1 MRDRKKRNIIIGSL
15 CCLLVFMGIGY
26 AILSQTLNI
35 SGIANMR
42 GNWNVKIT
50 NMELLSENKTGRA
63 EEVSHSFTDT
73 TATFTADLYMPGDSI
88 EYRVTVENQGNID
101 ALLKSITPTTT
112 NKSEGIKFSHSQI
125 DNTVLTAG
133 KKITFTMK
141 VEFSEGATSIP
152 KVENVKYNLELVYV
166 QYNGGDYTP
175 ATETTEEDCFFISDD
190 GTLLSYDKSC
200 GTDNVVIPAKVN
212 GIPVKSTMPHFLV
225 QGPVMA
231 VKGDDS
237 NNTSEDS
244 QIYIVKNEK
253 ERIKYSEKLL
263 TGGYDGSFEEYIEYV
278 KNSGDYTEEELAE
291 LKTQFESAS
300 NCIEKNICD
309 NVDADT
315 KNMIKMVY
323 AYGSSEY
330 NSLKLVSKANFLSAN
345 MKTKI
350 YKDTDNIIKV
360 ETAKSDGNFINIG
373 DPSYNIPVANYCK
386 TEEICELGKE
396 YLRGKDP
403 AKQAGV
409 TSNTYYE
416 YLFPET
422 QYVED
427 FVSGKWY
434 TIDDVGSD
442 PVLMSYGDGDMSDT
456 NINYGTIDFSNA
468 VYMEDISVKT
478 IDKLSIKKV
487 VVPPNIEIMSAYSVD
502 GAGEVAFPKNSAIKV
517 IGSAAFWNLKNQQQI
532 TIPKSVV
539 SIGAGAFYNSNI
551 STLKFENGSK
561 LVSMYGGCGADCGY
575 GTFYDNNLTSV
586 AIPNSIE
593 YMGAGT
599 FGSNKLTNVTFENNS
614 KLKYIG
620 DIAFSGNQLTS
631 ITIPKSV
638 EIIDG
643 GEIQYGTSSTGAF
656 KANKLTTVNFEEGTK
671 LKSIGMSAFNSNQ
684 LTSITIPSTVEEINS
699 FAFENN
705 KLTTVKFEEDSK
717 LKTIDYYAFKDN
729 QLTNTGLGKLPS
741 SLTRLSTN
749 AFNNNSSLTQI
760 TLTSSTDIDGWT
772 NGSTVDGKTV
782 VYER

>member
-15 CCLLVFMGIGY
+15 CSLLVFMGIGY

-50 NMELLSENKTGRA
+50 NMELLDKNKTGRA

-73 TATFTADLYMPGDSI
+73 TATFEANLYMPGDSI

-112 NKSEGIKFSHSQI
+112 NKSVGIKFSHSEI

-141 VEFSEGATSIP
+141 VEFLEDAASIP
-152 KVENVKYNLELVYV
+152 KVDNVKYNLELVYV
-166 QYNGGDYTP
+166 QYDGKSEYTP
-175 ATETTEEDCFFISDD
+175 AVETTEEDCFWISDD

-212 GIPVKSTMPHFLV
+212 GIPVKRTMSYFLL
-225 QGPVMA
+225 QESVMA
-231 VKGDDS
+231 YKDDDL
-237 NNTSEDS
+237 NNTDEDS
-244 QIYIVKNEK
+244 YIYIVKNEK
-253 ERIKYSEKLL
+253 ERIKYL
-263 TGGYDGSFEEYIEYV
+263 TKMFAEGYNSFEEYIEYA

-291 LKTQFESAS
+291 LKVEIESLS

-309 NVDADT
+309 NVDTDT
-315 KNMIKMVY
+315 KNMIKRVY
-323 AYGSSEY
+323 AYESNEY
-330 NSLKLVSKANFLSAN
+330 NSLKLISKANCLSAN
-345 MKTKI
+345 MDEKI
-350 YKDTDNIIKV
+350 YKDTDNTIKV
-360 ETAKSDGNFINIG
+360 ETANSDGNFMHI
-373 DPSYNIPVANYCK
+373 DWPDYNIPVANYCK
-386 TEEICELGKE
+386 TEEVCELGKE

-403 AKQAGV
+403 AKKVGV
-409 TSNTYYE
+409 TSTTYYE
-416 YLFPET
+416 YLFPRTE
-422 QYVED
+422 YVEY

-434 TIDDVGSD
+434 TIDEAGNDPLFIPTIDVEHID
-442 PVLMSYGDGDMSDT
+442 
-456 NINYGTIDFSNA
+456 NIDISYGTIDFSNA
-468 VYMEDISVKT
+468 MYMEDVSVTTKST
-478 IDKLSIKKV
+478 AKV
-487 VVPPNIEIMSAYSVD
+487 IIPPNIEIMSPSSVS
-502 GAGEVAFPKNSAIKV
+502 GADEVAFPKNSAIKV
-517 IGSAAFWNLKNQQQI
+517 IGSAAFERLKNQQQI

-575 GTFYDNNLTSV
+575 GTFYRNNLTSV
-586 AIPNSIE
+586 TIPNSIE

-620 DIAFSGNQLTS
+620 DITFSGNQLTS

-656 KANKLTTVNFEEGTK
+656 RANKLTTVNFEEGTK

-684 LTSITIPSTVEEINS
+684 LVTITIPSTVEEIS
-699 FAFENN
+699 DFAFENN
-705 KLTTVKFEEDSK
+705 KLTTVKFEEGSK
-717 LKTIDYYAFKDN
+717 LKTIGRTAFKNN

-741 SLTRLSTN
+741 SLTELATS
-749 AFNNNSSLTQI
+749 AFSDNSNLTQI
-760 TLTSSTDIDGWT
+760 TLTSPTDLEGWT
-772 NGSTVDGKTV
+772 NGSTVDGKKV

>member
-35 SGIANMR
+35 SGIANMK

-112 NKSEGIKFSHSQI
+112 NKSEGIKFSHSEI

-133 KKITFTMK
+133 KTITFTMK
-141 VEFSEGATSIP
+141 VEFLESATSIP
-152 KVENVKYNLELVYV
+152 NVENVKYNLELVYV
-166 QYNGGDYTP
+166 QYNGGEYTP
-175 ATETTEEDCFFISDD
+175 AVETTEESCFMISDD

-212 GIPVKSTMPHFLV
+212 GIPVKSTMPYFLA

-231 VKGDDS
+231 AKGDDW

-244 QIYIVKNEK
+244 YIFIVKNEK

-263 TGGYDGSFEEYIEYV
+263 TGGYGSFDEYIESA
-278 KNSGDYTEEELAE
+278 KNSGELTEEELAE
-291 LKTQFESAS
+291 LKTQFESLS

-309 NVDADT
+309 NVDTDT
-315 KNMIKMVY
+315 KNMIKRIY

-345 MKTKI
+345 MNTKI
-350 YKDTDNIIKV
+350 YKDTDNTIKV
-360 ETAKSDGNFINIG
+360 EHANSDGNFINVG
-373 DPSYNIPVANYCK
+373 DPGYNIPVANYCK
-386 TEEICELGKE
+386 TEEVCELGKE

-403 AKQAGV
+403 AKKVGV
-409 TSNTYYE
+409 TSTTYYE

-422 QYVED
+422 QYGED

-434 TIDDVGSD
+434 TIDDVGSG
-442 PVLMSYGDGDMSDT
+442 PVLMSYGDGNMSDT

-468 VYMEDISVKT
+468 VYMEEVSTMIVGN
-478 IDKLSIKKV
+478 LSIAKV

-502 GAGEVAFPKNSAIKV
+502 GAGEVVFPKNSAIKV

-586 AIPNSIE
+586 
-593 YMGAGT
+593 
-599 FGSNKLTNVTFENNS
+599 
-614 KLKYIG
+614 
-620 DIAFSGNQLTS
+620 
-631 ITIPKSV
+631 TIPKSV
-638 EIIDG
+638 EYI
-643 GEIQYGTSSTGAF
+643 GEDAF
-656 KANKLTTVNFEEGTK
+656 SGNKLASVNFE
-671 LKSIGMSAFNSNQ
+671 S
-684 LTSITIPSTVEEINS
+684 
-699 FAFENN
+699 
-705 KLTTVKFEEDSK
+705 DSK
-717 LKTIDYYAFKDN
+717 LKYIDRYAFGYN
-729 QLTNTGLGKLPS
+729 QLTNTGLSKLPS
-741 SLTRLSTN
+741 SLTGIATS
-749 AFNNNSSLTQI
+749 AFSNNPNLTQI
-760 TLTSSTDIDGWT
+760 TLTSPVDIDGWV

>member
-1 MRDRKKRNIIIGSL
+1 MRDRKKRNIIIGAL

-63 EEVSHSFTDT
+63 VEVSHSFTDT

-112 NKSEGIKFSHSQI
+112 NKSEGIKFSHSEI
-125 DNTVLTAG
+125 DNTILTAG
-133 KKITFTMK
+133 KTITFTMK
-141 VEFSEGATSIP
+141 VEFLEDATSVP
-152 KVENVKYNLELVYV
+152 NVENVKYNLELVYV
-166 QYNGGDYTP
+166 QYNGGEYTP
-175 ATETTEEDCFFISDD
+175 AVETTEDDCFMISDD

-212 GIPVKSTMPHFLV
+212 GIPVKRTMPYFLV

-231 VKGDDS
+231 VKGDDW

-244 QIYIVKNEK
+244 YIFIVKNEK

-263 TGGYDGSFEEYIEYV
+263 TGGYGSFEEYIEAV
-278 KNSGDYTEEELAE
+278 KESGELTEEELAE

-315 KNMIKMVY
+315 KNRIKMVY

-350 YKDTDNIIKV
+350 YKDTDSTIKV
-360 ETAKSDGNFINIG
+360 ETTNNSGNFMNISQ
-373 DPSYNIPVANYCK
+373 PFYNLPVANYCK
-386 TEEICELGKE
+386 TKEDCEFGKE
-396 YLRGKDP
+396 YLRGEDP
-403 AKQAGV
+403 AKKVGV
-409 TSNTYYE
+409 TSTTYYE
-416 YLFPET
+416 YLFPRT
-422 QYVED
+422 VYVEE
-427 FVSGKWY
+427 FISGKWY
-434 TIDDVGSD
+434 TIDDVGSG
-442 PVLMSYGDGDMSDT
+442 PVLMSYGDGDMNDT

-502 GAGEVAFPKNSAIKV
+502 GAGEVAFPKNLAIKV

-586 AIPNSIE
+586 TIPNSIE

-643 GEIQYGTSSTGAF
+643 GEIQYGNGSTGAF
-656 KANKLTTVNFEEGTK
+656 KANKLTTVNFEEDTK

-684 LTSITIPSTVEEINS
+684 LTAITIPSTVEEINS

-705 KLTTVKFEEDSK
+705 KLTTVKFEEGSK
-717 LKTIDYYAFKDN
+717 LKRIDNYAFKTN
-729 QLTNTGLGKLPS
+729 QLTNSGLGKLPS

-749 AFNNNSSLTQI
+749 AFNDNSSLTQI
-760 TLTSSTDIDGWT
+760 TLTSPTDLEGWT

>member
-50 NMELLSENKTGRA
+50 NMELLNENKTGRA

-112 NKSEGIKFSHSQI
+112 NRSEGIKFSHSEI

-133 KKITFTMK
+133 KTITFTMK

-244 QIYIVKNEK
+244 YIFIVKNEK

-263 TGGYDGSFEEYIEYV
+263 TGGYGSFDEYIEYA
-278 KNSGDYTEEELAE
+278 KNSGELTEEELAE

-309 NVDADT
+309 NVDTDT
-315 KNMIKMVY
+315 KNMIKRIY

-345 MKTKI
+345 MNKKI
-350 YKDTDNIIKV
+350 YKDTDNTIKV
-360 ETAKSDGNFINIG
+360 EHVNNAGNLMNTE
-373 DPSYNIPVANYCK
+373 PSYNLSVANYCK

-403 AKQAGV
+403 AKKAGV
-409 TSNTYYE
+409 TSTTYYE

-422 QYVED
+422 QYGEN

-434 TIDDVGSD
+434 TIDDVGSG
-442 PVLMSYGDGDMSDT
+442 PVLMSYGDGNMSDT

-586 AIPNSIE
+586 TIPKSVE
-593 YMGAGT
+593 YIDENA
-599 FGSNKLTNVTFENNS
+599 FSSNKLASVNFESNS

-620 DIAFSGNQLTS
+620 KSGFSGNQLT
-631 ITIPKSV
+631 
-638 EIIDG
+638 D
-643 GEIQYGTSSTGAF
+643 
-656 KANKLTTVNFEEGTK
+656 
-671 LKSIGMSAFNSNQ
+671 
-684 LTSITIPSTVEEINS
+684 ITIPSTTETIGEY
-699 FAFENN
+699 AFSGN
-705 KLTTVKFEEDSK
+705 KLATVKFEDGSK
-717 LKTIDYYAFKDN
+717 LKTIDNCAFKDN

-749 AFNNNSSLTQI
+749 AFNGNSSLTQI
-760 TLTSSTDIDGWT
+760 TLTSPTDIDGWT